1 MTNYVKPRK
10 ELAQWYWYDDH
21 ATLYGWLQHPHEDD
35 TYFVQPIVITE
46 NAVSFMQVTFPC
58 DGVGFKGFEGDKKK
72 IEELAW
78 ETIIE
83 AYPKS
88 YMSFFA
94 HKDLIKRYTYA
105 VCIDAI
111 YGVTFPCDEGETMV
125 VKNPYSRESGITM
138 SEYKKQNA
146 NEYGVVERAGNV

>member
-1 MTNYVKPRK
+1 MNNDVMPSK
-10 ELAQWYWYDDH
+10 ELAQWYWYDDL

-35 TYFVQPIVITE
+35 TYFVQPIMITE

-58 DGVGFKGFEGDKKK
+58 YGVGFDGFKSDKKK

-78 ETIIE
+78 ATIME
-83 AYPKS
+83 MFPKS

-94 HKDLIKRYTYA
+94 HKDVIKRYTYP
-105 VCIDAI
+105 VCINSF

-125 VKNPYSRESGITM
+125 VKNPYSRDSGITL
-138 SEYKKQNA
+138 SEYKKQNP
-146 NEYGVVERAGNV
+146 NKTGVVEREEE